1 MSTKTNN
8 TPNGWS
14 LYSLNEFY
22 AVLGNLSLPR
32 EFLTVKEQ
40 NCGYIHY
47 GDIHT
52 QVLPEII
59 NSDTPISYLLNTK
72 KISNIENYFL
82 KQGDIIVVDAS
93 EDYDGVAKAVEINSI
108 KNRKIVAGLHT
119 IALRPLNKN
128 SVASKFG
135 PYLFKHPVVI
145 KRLRAISQGTKVFS
159 ISFPLIQ
166 KVKFFL
172 PPIEEQRRIVE
183 VLECWDKGI
192 ELVKKLIEQK
202 ELQKKYLMQQLLS
215 GTRRLK
221 GFTQKWEKK
230 PLGKLIKL
238 YQGYPFKS
246 ETYSAQGQYKI
257 ITIANVKQG
266 YLDLAKF
273 STIQILPPDI
283 LKYQQLDIGDILI
296 SMTGNV
302 GRICQVNSKNC
313 LLNQRVG
320 KIEANLLDKEF
331 LYYIL
336 QLPNFLNVMFA
347 CAQGGAQANLSTK
360 DIYHYVLFYPS
371 DTCEQQAIAEVLSS
385 ADKEID
391 LLKQKLAKLEAQ
403 KKGLMQVLLTG
414 KVRLK

>member
-1 MSTKTNN
+1 MTINRTWIYTKLKDITSPITRIVGSAEVIPLSISAKNGFIPQIEKFGRDISGKQYEKYILLKKGEFAYNKGNSLTYPQGCVYRLEKYSKAAVPNVFECFEINDTNVSSEFIQYYFRAN
-8 TPNGWS
+8 LHGKYLYKLVNSGVRNNG
-14 LYSLNEFY
+14 LL
-22 AVLGNLSLPR
+22 NLS
-32 EFLTVKEQ
+32 
-40 NCGYIHY
+40 
-47 GDIHT
+47 
-52 QVLPEII
+52 
-59 NSDTPISYLLNTK
+59 
-72 KISNIENYFL
+72 
-82 KQGDIIVVDAS
+82 S
-93 EDYDGVAKAVEINSI
+93 EDFYNLPI
-108 KNRKIVAGLHT
+108 
-119 IALRPLNKN
+119 PC
-128 SVASKFG
+128 
-135 PYLFKHPVVI
+135 
-145 KRLRAISQGTKVFS
+145 
-159 ISFPLIQ
+159 
-166 KVKFFL
+166 

-215 GTRRLK
+215 GVLRLK
-221 GFTQKWEKK
+221 GFTQKWGKK
-230 PLGKLIKL
+230 PLGKLITL

-246 ETYSAQGQYKI
+246 ETYSAQGHYKI

-273 STIQILPPDI
+273 STIQVLPPDI
-283 LKYQQLDIGDILI
+283 LNYQQLDVGDILI

-302 GRICQVNSKNC
+302 GRVCLVNSKNC

-320 KIEANLLDKEF
+320 KIEANLLNKEF
-331 LYYIL
+331 LFYIL
-336 QLPNFLNVMFA
+336 QLPDFLNVMLA

-371 DTCEQQAIAEVLSS
+371 DAREQQAIAEVLSS

-414 KVRLK
+414 KIRLK